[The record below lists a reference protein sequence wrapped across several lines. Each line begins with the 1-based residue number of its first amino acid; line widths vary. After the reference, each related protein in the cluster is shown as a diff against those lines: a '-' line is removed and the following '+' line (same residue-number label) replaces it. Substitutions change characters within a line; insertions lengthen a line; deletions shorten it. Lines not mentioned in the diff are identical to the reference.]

1 MIKIKKD
8 NIEKEVTKGAYENLY
23 KAMGFEVVG
32 NKKPIEIKEAKV
44 AEEPKEPVKDSKD
57 DFEKKEIEDFILDE
71 IKNNKKKGS
80 K

>member
-1 MIKIKKD
+1 MIKIKKN

-44 AEEPKEPVKDSKD
+44 VEEPKEPVKDSKD

>member
-23 KAMGFEVVG
+23 KAMGFEIVG
-32 NKKPIEIKEAKV
+32 KQKPVEVKEAKV
-44 AEEPKEPVKDSKD
+44 VEQPKEPVEDSKD
-57 DFEKKEIEDFILDE
+57 EFEKKEIEDFILNELKD
-71 IKNNKKKGS
+71 NKKKGS

>member
-23 KAMGFEVVG
+23 KAMGFEIVE
-32 NKKPIEIKEAKV
+32 KQKPVEVKEAKV
-44 AEEPKEPVKDSKD
+44 VEEPKEPVKDSKD